1 MLDESTVAVRFVD
14 YGDCSMVA
22 IENLQV
28 LWAQFRNLPM
38 QVREILNKT
47 RFNHSLN

>member
-38 QVREILNKT
+38 QVKKI
-47 RFNHSLN
+47 F